1 MSYINEFS
9 KFTAI
14 RKHFKQASDYNSFMR
29 DLYKLYNATQENYK
43 FLGLSEDKWFNL
55 FKNALARN
63 LDNLCEEALVDY
75 IRPIIQEYIDRQ
87 VSEQRPRIFNNLIS
101 LISQEVRAARE
112 ILKRFFRELENLNIN
127 VTPEVYEFLKEK
139 CYTLKKYLEV
149 LGIYDMSFKEVN
161 KFLNRERTI
170 YDDFRN
176 RHDSYSDSVK
186 LLDYVLAC
194 LDDDKFIMN
203 HKKGIKT
210 DNHKKVKY
218 FIDNYPYFL
227 EIHGVIKEKYDV
239 ADKTIDVAILSC
251 SYATLVA
258 IVDSYRRYK
267 VMRQDTSFMDLIV
280 SKFNSR
286 IVRKLGKEGSKVST
300 KQNIDMRNLDVK
312 SNNLKSAQQEI
323 DSVDEED
330 TSVKNKRY
338 EYFEVNDVITERER
352 KRRVDVLYLEL
363 TKTEQQLYDRFT
375 RGEVS
380 FEEAKDML
388 VRLKERYRSFPRI
401 YPKHSSV
408 LEDYFILID
417 GITIEER
424 KKIID
429 ILVERRSLDSQELI
443 QKFREGKVSYSTI
456 SSIVGSIRTSYMRYG
471 RKWLK
476 PDFNPRQ
483 DNKESSYVPLEDY
496 FLLALDITTE
506 ERAKIIKVLISRL
519 EASEQKKIQNY
530 RDKKVDYNT
539 IESIVIRMR
548 NDYCLYGKKWL
559 VPDFV
564 PNNENNKKVQ
574 VISPIPEKPEK
585 SNSSFLLEKFPLID
599 GITEEEREKIVD
611 ILISKQTSDKQKLI
625 QEFKDGLVVFN
636 TIRGL
641 IKNLQKSY
649 KKYGKKWL
657 EPNFNPRLRKGH
669 EEAGATNSFGRK
681 SLVEHFPVQE
691 CMTVEERNKIVAIL
705 LGKRSLE
712 EQQIIKDYIAG
723 KENYAKVKK
732 IFASML
738 HSYKKYGKNWLN
750 PDFDSTKRLPKKS
763 QKPIKR
769 KLLVERFPV
778 QEDMTIEERDKIVSV
793 LFKRLPLNDQQTIK
807 DYYDGKIKFKSVES
821 IIFRMQKSYQKY
833 GKKWLIPN
841 FNPRKE
847 KRTSKE
853 KERQFDNKRKKAFYS
868 RFRLH
873 NNITQEERN
882 LIVDKLINNFG
893 KNSKSLYDK
902 YIEGLISE
910 ENEEYRLF
918 NNMVTQ
924 LRKIYRKY
932 SVKILAK
939 DFVIPRLS
947 IDKTFYDSFKLT
959 KDINEEERQQIV
971 DAMVNALLDDERE
984 AILDYKNGKSDYESV
999 RVIITRLQHR
1009 YNEYGKMI
1017 LSPKFRFIKGASHF
1031 VESIY
1036 DRFPV
1041 QKGMTMEER
1050 DKIVDKMISKLTLEE
1065 QKKIQDFNAGKILF
1079 SEVEKIIYKM
1089 KSRYRRY
1096 GKRLLNDD
1104 FEFEKTKETLFDYF
1118 PIKDGISED
1127 ERDRIVLVLYASLS
1141 EEKRNEFS
1149 LYFDDFFKRTGKDID
1164 NIRSSVI
1171 NMQQIYKKYGKLL
1184 LIPYF
1189 LEVKNIRE
1197 LRRLLG
1203 IKNGT
1208 SYRERE
1214 RIIND
1219 FLDDY
1224 IENVINYIKY
1234 EFNISLS
1241 PVNGEKKKV
1250 LMDAIK
1256 VIEYIYREKRGLS
1269 KYEFQTYFY
1278 TRILEIFM
1286 DKPQDLESLIISFI
1300 NVEYEL
1306 VRDFE
1311 RKV

>member
-14 RKHFKQASDYNSFMR
+14 RKRFKQSSDYNAFMR
-29 DLYKLYNATQENYK
+29 DLYKLYNATLENYK
-43 FLGLSEDKWFNL
+43 FLDLSEDKWFNL

-63 LDNLCEEALVDY
+63 LDNLCEEALVDH

-87 VSEQRPRIFNNLIS
+87 VSEKRPRIFNNLIS
-101 LISQEVRAARE
+101 LISQEVRVARE
-112 ILKRFFRELENLNIN
+112 ILKRFFRKLENLNIN
-127 VTPEVYEFLKEK
+127 VTPEFYEFLKEK
-139 CYTLKKYLEV
+139 CYILKKYLEV
-149 LGIYDMSFKEVN
+149 LGIYDMSLKEVK

-170 YDDFRN
+170 YDYFRN
-176 RHDSYSDSVK
+176 KNYSYKENVK

-194 LDDDKFIMN
+194 LGDDKFISN
-203 HKKGIKT
+203 YNSGIKT
-210 DNHKKVKY
+210 DNHRKVKY

-227 EIHGVIKEKYDV
+227 EIHSVIKERYDV
-239 ADKTIDVAILSC
+239 TDKTIDVAILSC
-251 SYATLVA
+251 SYAKLEV
-258 IVDSYRRYK
+258 IIDSYRRYK
-267 VMRQDTSFMDLIV
+267 VMHQDTSFMDLIV
-280 SKFNSR
+280 GKFNSR
-286 IVRKLGKEGSKVST
+286 IVRKFEKEGSRVST
-300 KQNIDMRNLDVK
+300 KQNIDMPNSDVR
-312 SNNLKSAQQEI
+312 SNNLKSAQREI

-330 TSVKNKRY
+330 TSVENKRY

-388 VRLKERYRSFPRI
+388 VRLKERYISFPRI
-401 YPKHSSV
+401 YPKHSNV

-417 GITIEER
+417 GITVEER

-429 ILVERRSLDSQELI
+429 ILVERRSLDSQKLI

-456 SSIVGSIRTSYMRYG
+456 SSIVGSIRVSYMRYG
-471 RKWLK
+471 RNWLK

-483 DNKESSYVPLEDY
+483 NNKESSYVPLEDY
-496 FLLALDITTE
+496 FLLILNITTE
-506 ERAKIIKVLISRL
+506 ERAKIIEVLISRL
-519 EASEQKKIQNY
+519 EANEQKMIQDY

-539 IESIVIRMR
+539 IESIVKRMR

-564 PNNENNKKVQ
+564 PDNENNKKAQ
-574 VISPIPEKPEK
+574 VISKASEK

-599 GITEEEREKIVD
+599 GITEEERKKIVD

-625 QEFKDGLVVFN
+625 QEFKDGLIVFN

-657 EPNFNPRLRKGH
+657 DPNFNPRLRKGY

-681 SLVEHFPVQE
+681 SLVSRFSLQDG
-691 CMTVEERNKIVAIL
+691 MTVEERDKIVAIL
-705 LGKRSLE
+705 LSKRSLE

-723 KENYAKVKK
+723 KEKYVKVKK
-732 IFASML
+732 IIASML
-738 HSYKKYGKNWLN
+738 HNYKKYGKNWLN
-750 PDFDSTKRLPKKS
+750 PDFDPTKVIPKKT
-763 QKPIKR
+763 QKTIKL
-769 KLLVERFPV
+769 KPLAERFPV
-778 QEDMTIEERDKIVSV
+778 QEDMTAEERDKIVSV

-807 DYYDGKIKFKSVES
+807 DYFAGKVKFESVVS
-821 IIFRMQKSYQKY
+821 IIVRMQKSYRKY

-853 KERQFDNKRKKAFYS
+853 KGRQFDNKRTKAFYS
-868 RFRLH
+868 RFRLY

-882 LIVDKLINNFG
+882 LIVDKLINNLG
-893 KNSKSLYDK
+893 KISKSLYDK
-902 YIEGLISE
+902 YIKGLISE

-924 LRKIYRKY
+924 LREIYREY
-932 SVKILAK
+932 GIKILAK
-939 DFVIPRLS
+939 DFVFPKLS

-971 DAMVNALLDDERE
+971 DAMINALSDDERE
-984 AILDYKNGKSDYESV
+984 AILDYKNGKSDYKSV

-1009 YNEYGKMI
+1009 YNKYGKTI
-1017 LSPKFRFIKGASHF
+1017 LSPKFRFIKGANHF

-1079 SEVEKIIYKM
+1079 SEVEKIIYRM

-1104 FEFEKTKETLFDYF
+1104 FEYEKTKETLFDYF

-1149 LYFDDFFKRTGKDID
+1149 LCFDDFFKRTVKDID

-1189 LEVKNIRE
+1189 LEIKNIRE

-1203 IKNGT
+1203 IKNGI
-1208 SYRERE
+1208 SYRERD

-1224 IENVINYIKY
+1224 LQNVINYIKY

-1241 PVNGEKKKV
+1241 PVNGERKR
-1250 LMDAIK
+1250 LLLDAIK
-1256 VIEYIYREKRGLS
+1256 VIEYIYRDKRGLS
-1269 KYEFQTYFY
+1269 KYEFQSYFY

-1286 DKPQDLESLIISFI
+1286 DKPQDLESLINSFI
-1300 NVEYEL
+1300 SIEREL
-1306 VRDFE
+1306 LGFNE